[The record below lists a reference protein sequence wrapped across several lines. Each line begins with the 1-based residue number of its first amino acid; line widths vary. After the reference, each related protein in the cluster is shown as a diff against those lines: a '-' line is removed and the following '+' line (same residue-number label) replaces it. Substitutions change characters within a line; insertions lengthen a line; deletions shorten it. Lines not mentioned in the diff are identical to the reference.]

1 MLKQKRR
8 GVCIMIAVGILSGAG
23 EWPADAGPREDS
35 MLQEETITLG
45 AGCFWCTEAAY
56 QLIDGVT
63 DVSVGYMGG
72 GVVNPTYEQ
81 VCTGS
86 TGHAEVARIRFDP
99 SRVKLAMVL
108 NVFWKVHDPTSL
120 NKQGGDT
127 GSQYRSAI
135 FYHDEAQKAVIKA
148 SMKKAQKD
156 FTRKIVTEVAP
167 ATTYYEA
174 ENYHQEYYSNNP
186 NAGYCR
192 AVIAPKI
199 EKVKKLIAE

>member
-1 MLKQKRR
+1 
-8 GVCIMIAVGILSGAG
+8 
-23 EWPADAGPREDS
+23 
-35 MLQEETITLG
+35 
-45 AGCFWCTEAAY
+45 
-56 QLIDGVT
+56 
-63 DVSVGYMGG
+63 MGG

>member
-1 MLKQKRR
+1 MLKQKIR
-8 GVCIMIAVGILSGAG
+8 GICLMIAIGILSGAS
-23 EWPADAGPREDS
+23 EWTAGAGPKEDVMS
-35 MLQEETITLG
+35 QEETITLG

-56 QLIDGVT
+56 QLIEGVT

-72 GVVNPTYEQ
+72 GVVNPSYKQ
-81 VCTGS
+81 VCTGR

-99 SRVKLAMVL
+99 SCVKLETVL
-108 NVFWKVHDPTSL
+108 KVFWQVHDPTSL

-148 SMKKAQKD
+148 SMKKAQKG

-199 EKVKKLIAE
+199 KKVKKLISE